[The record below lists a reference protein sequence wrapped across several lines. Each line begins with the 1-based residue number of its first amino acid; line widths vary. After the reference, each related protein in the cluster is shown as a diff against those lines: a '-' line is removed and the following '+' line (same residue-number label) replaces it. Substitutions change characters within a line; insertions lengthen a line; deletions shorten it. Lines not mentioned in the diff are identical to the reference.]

1 MRQNRFTTA
10 LLLTPEGGLAKDVQ
24 AALKSFGLR
33 KLTVVGEFGELQA
46 QALERSF
53 ELILVDTDCLEKD
66 ERLTTVS
73 RIRSL
78 KDQSQGIFVAFSK
91 IESREDLTSLK
102 EHGFAGVII
111 KPVSIGIM
119 EQALSEV
126 IERERKQPIDREALR
141 KVHDLFLL
149 GHTFEAERTL
159 SIWLERESDSL
170 EGLSLL
176 ALQQLKSQAFYR
188 ARATV
193 KKILDI
199 KPDYLPALQL
209 KSRISLR
216 LGQLNEAYRSLA
228 DEEKRIARLEAKK
241 VFEPAH
247 RLSQE
252 EFNEL
257 SFCDDFE
264 TRDGLTA
271 LLNNLALQLSK
282 THQTDDALVLYR
294 KAMGPLEDEE
304 FHYAALFNRGRL
316 YLNLKR
322 RQEAKR
328 DLISA
333 RGMCPKVLVEKIDE
347 LLLLCEL
354 EERSS
359 EAQKIKQAESPKV
372 EQLFTDLLDEKRE
385 SKEKPA
391 FRAFNS
397 DEVLELVFKG
407 EMEEST
413 VPPESVAEWLSIK
426 KRLMHILFL
435 DELPVPAQ
443 NESPSREKLSEDA
456 QCATN

>member
-10 LLLTPEGGLAKDVQ
+10 LLLTPEEGLAKDVQ
-24 AALKSFGLR
+24 TALKPFGLK
-33 KLTVVGEFGELQA
+33 KLIIVKEFGELQT
-46 QALERSF
+46 QTLERSF
-53 ELILVDTDCLEKD
+53 ELVLIDTDAIEKS
-66 ERLTTVS
+66 ERVTIVE
-73 RIRSL
+73 RIRAL
-78 KDQSQGIFVAFSK
+78 KDNEQGLFVAFSQ
-91 IESREDLTSLK
+91 IESRDDLTSLK

-159 SIWLERESDSL
+159 SIWLEKECNSL

-193 KKILDI
+193 KKVLDI
-199 KPDYLPALQL
+199 KSDYLPALQL
-209 KSRISLR
+209 KTRISLR
-216 LGQLNEAYRSLA
+216 LGQLNEAYRCLA

-241 VFEPAH
+241 VFEPTH
-247 RLSQE
+247 RLSLE
-252 EFNEL
+252 EYDEL
-257 SFCDDFE
+257 SFCDEFE
-264 TRDGLTA
+264 TREGLTA

-282 THQTDDALVLYR
+282 THQTEDALVLYR
-294 KAMGPLEDEE
+294 KAMGPLEDED
-304 FHYAALFNRGRL
+304 FHFVTLFNRGRL

-328 DLISA
+328 DLLAA
-333 RGMCPKVLVEKIDE
+333 RAVCPHALIEKIDE
-347 LLLLCEL
+347 LLLLCDR
-354 EERSS
+354 EEKRPEEESF
-359 EAQKIKQAESPKV
+359 KQIEKPKV
-372 EQLFTDLLDEKRE
+372 EQLFSDLLDEKKE
-385 SKEKPA
+385 EKEKSVY
-391 FRAFNS
+391 RAFNS

-413 VPPESVAEWLSIK
+413 VPPESVAEWLRIK

-435 DELPVPAQ
+435 DELPSATHNEASSYEKQSEEAQ
-443 NESPSREKLSEDA
+443 
-456 QCATN
+456 

>member
-10 LLLTPEGGLAKDVQ
+10 LLLTPEEGLAKDVQ
-24 AALKSFGLR
+24 TALKPFGLK
-33 KLTVVGEFGELQA
+33 KLTVVKEFGELQS
-46 QALERSF
+46 QTLERSF
-53 ELILVDTDCLEKD
+53 ELVLIDTDCLQKS
-66 ERLTTVS
+66 ERLSIVE
-73 RIRSL
+73 RVRAL
-78 KDQSQGIFVAFSK
+78 KDQEQGIFVAFAQ
-91 IESREDLTSLK
+91 IESRDDLTSLK

-126 IERERKQPIDREALR
+126 IERERKQPIDRESLR
-141 KVHDLFLL
+141 RVHDLFLR
-149 GHTFEAERTL
+149 GHAFEAERTL
-159 SIWLERESDSL
+159 TIWLDKESDSL

-188 ARATV
+188 ARETV
-193 KKILDI
+193 KKVLELN
-199 KPDYLPALQL
+199 PDYLPALQL

-216 LGQLNEAYRSLA
+216 LGQLSEAYKSLA

-241 VFEPAH
+241 VFEPTH
-247 RLSQE
+247 RLSSE
-252 EFNEL
+252 EYNEL
-257 SFCDDFE
+257 SFCDEFA
-264 TRDGLTA
+264 TREGLTA

-282 THQTDDALVLYR
+282 THQTEDALLLYR
-294 KAMGPLEDEE
+294 KAMGPLEDED
-304 FHYAALFNRGRL
+304 FHFVTLFNRGRL

-328 DLISA
+328 DLLTA
-333 RGMCPKVLVEKIDE
+333 RGMCPTILVEKINE
-347 LLLLCEL
+347 LLLLCEH
-354 EERSS
+354 EEKRI
-359 EAQKIKQAESPKV
+359 EEELQRTVEKPKV
-372 EQLFTDLLDEKRE
+372 EQLFSDLLDEKKTK
-385 SKEKPA
+385 KEMPT

-435 DELPVPAQ
+435 DELPTTLRT
-443 NESPSREKLSEDA
+443 ESASSEKMLEGA
-456 QCATN
+456 P